1 MSDEQLPKGRTLE
14 AGPTDGKEPP
24 AAPQPQA
31 VSIQDILNTYPID
44 REKCRDV
51 LIVEMS
57 KSLMRIADSL
67 EGITQGLIVVNT
79 HLSKMNALKNPPE

>member
-1 MSDEQLPKGRTLE
+1 MSDEQLPKGQTVAE
-14 AGPTDGKEPP
+14 GVKDETP
-24 AAPQPQA
+24 PQPQA

-51 LIVEMS
+51 LMVEMS
-57 KSLMRIADSL
+57 KSLIRIADSL
-67 EGITQGLIVVNT
+67 EGISQGLIVANT